1 MPTVSVIIPTHNRGW
16 LIPKTISYV
25 LDQTYADLEIIVID
39 NGSTDNTRS
48 VVESLLD
55 DRITYI
61 YQNNS
66 GSPAKPRNTGITASK
81 GRYVSFLDDD
91 DVWYPTKLEHVVN
104 AFESTPSPDIVCHN
118 QYENNHG
125 RLSKLLRYKSNREN
139 TFDHLLF
146 HGNCLSGSATT
157 VKRQALIEAKGYREE
172 PEFFEIEDYDLWI
185 RLALLGKQFHFLS
198 APLGELVIH
207 ESNGTMAGLHRRFPN
222 HRRMLRNHLRNTNN
236 VRTIDQIRFRIVIM
250 RTFYSQIKLHLEKWK
265 RRILLRTPL

>member
-1 MPTVSVIIPTHNRGW
+1 MPTVSVIIPTHNRDW
-16 LIPKTISYV
+16 LITKTISYV

-48 VVESLLD
+48 VVESVLD

-61 YQNNS
+61 YQNSS
-66 GSPAKPRNTGITASK
+66 GSPAKPRDTVITASK
-81 GRYVSFLDDD
+81 GRYISFLDDD

-104 AFESTPSPDIVCHN
+104 AFKATPSPDIVCHN

-157 VKRQALIEAKGYREE
+157 VK
-172 PEFFEIEDYDLWI
+172 
-185 RLALLGKQFHFLS
+185 
-198 APLGELVIH
+198 
-207 ESNGTMAGLHRRFPN
+207 
-222 HRRMLRNHLRNTNN
+222 
-236 VRTIDQIRFRIVIM
+236 
-250 RTFYSQIKLHLEKWK
+250 
-265 RRILLRTPL
+265 

>member
-1 MPTVSVIIPTHNRGW
+1 MIS
-16 LIPKTISYV
+16 KTISYV
-25 LDQTYADLEIIVID
+25 LDQTYDDLEIIVID

-48 VVESLLD
+48 VINSLLD

-81 GRYVSFLDDD
+81 GRYISFLDDD

-104 AFESTPSPDIVCHN
+104 AFKATPSPDIVCHN

-157 VKRQALIEAKGYREE
+157 VKRQALIEAKG
-172 PEFFEIEDYDLWI
+172 IERSLNS
-185 RLALLGKQFHFLS
+185 L
-198 APLGELVIH
+198 
-207 ESNGTMAGLHRRFPN
+207 N
-222 HRRMLRNHLRNTNN
+222 
-236 VRTIDQIRFRIVIM
+236 
-250 RTFYSQIKLHLEKWK
+250 
-265 RRILLRTPL
+265 